1 VTSIYVGSV
10 NWPVD
15 NGESGGQRFVIPR
28 EASRRAKALLEEV
41 SLVTAARS
49 SALARRLARLGAS
62 IAAITGLLENV
73 AGLLRQLVQVAGW
86 LLLLVGC
93 VGLFFHPH
101 LSIAY
106 LATPGGGAL
115 AVLQGFIRLR
125 GHAVTMA
132 LADAEADVVS
142 ELPGEASPLP
152 AEDA

>member
-1 VTSIYVGSV
+1 
-10 NWPVD
+10 
-15 NGESGGQRFVIPR
+15 
-28 EASRRAKALLEEV
+28 
-41 SLVTAARS
+41 VTAARS
-49 SALARRLARLGAS
+49 SSLVRRLAGIGAS

-73 AGLLRQLVQVAGW
+73 TGLLRQLVQLAGW

-125 GHAVTMA
+125 GRPMAVA
-132 LADAEADVVS
+132 LADEEADVVS
-142 ELPGEASPLP
+142 ELPGEASHSP